1 MKNYIQ
7 QKIQNIQNTNRAR
20 CIVREYLQAR
30 TLECLQEN
38 HAFVDWAF
46 VGATLLNRHVRCCTF
61 TLPFTTVPISRD
73 NWAEAYNIIWE
84 FQLNEYC

>member
-20 CIVREYLQAR
+20 CIVREYLHAR

-38 HAFVDWAF
+38 HAFVDC
-46 VGATLLNRHVRCCTF
+46 VNGGAKVPHYLTVMCRTF
-61 TLPFTTVPISRD
+61 TPPFTTDS
-73 NWAEAYNIIWE
+73 
-84 FQLNEYC
+84 F